1 MKKKFKKHYSRV
13 KNIIGSAT
21 FGLFITVLFFMYEMN
36 ENTNETEKIVEN
48 LTEIQSSLST
58 RYLGIFPE
66 YLDGI
71 NELLKE
77 ADEHQKVQNKPDS
90 IIICEDVLYYG
101 IRSDMHGFQS
111 MIKNLT
117 SLAKHGTNITI
128 AFYDINGQPFK
139 QMIKN
144 GLISSLY
151 QSKYSSD
158 MAIYRERLNSLREN
172 RMRFSKNLTRE
183 DLDLKMDS
191 LINTYFDNYL
201 ENNKKGNSEMH
212 IHNLM
217 SYQYIDS
224 MLIEKYYKLSRNAN
238 PQKFSNKIKA
248 LLRPLPQL
256 KDASNET
263 AIELNELF
271 SGLDSVAK
279 YHLQKTM
286 EDISYSDI
294 EKMYKGYSTLI
305 FNYLKKLPN
314 IELIPLREDIAMCC
328 WMSIIDK
335 ECKAIIA
342 FPSKYSTDEMGF
354 ISQDEAFSKYI
365 QTMLSGIKMTH
376 QIYSKDDTKFV
387 SKRKIQINNKSQN

>member
-1 MKKKFKKHYSRV
+1 MKKKIKKHYSRV
-13 KNIIGSAT
+13 KGIIGSAT

-66 YLDGI
+66 YLGGI

-77 ADEHQKVQNKPDS
+77 TDNRQKSQGETDS

-111 MIKNLT
+111 MMKNLT
-117 SLAKHGTNITI
+117 SLAKNGTNITI

-144 GLISSLY
+144 GLISTWH

-158 MAIYRERLNSLREN
+158 MTIYRERINLIREN
-172 RMRFSKNLTRE
+172 RIRFSKNLARE

-201 ENNKKGNSEMH
+201 ESAPKDNSEIY
-212 IHNLM
+212 IHKLM
-217 SYQYIDS
+217 NYQYVDS
-224 MLIEKYYKLSRNAN
+224 VLIEKYYKLSRNAN
-238 PQKFSNKIKA
+238 PQKFTKKIKA
-248 LLRPLPQL
+248 LLRPLPQAE
-256 KDASNET
+256 DASNET
-263 AIELNELF
+263 AIKLNKLY

-279 YHLQKTM
+279 YHLQKTL

-305 FNYLKKLPN
+305 FNYFKNLPN

-328 WMSIIDK
+328 WMSIIDR

-365 QTMLSGIKMTH
+365 QTSGGTA
-376 QIYSKDDTKFV
+376 
-387 SKRKIQINNKSQN
+387 